1 MLPTIEGARQ
11 GHGTGNHVAVQTPS
25 DEDQTAMR
33 QAVSAHSVRPTQQID
48 RHWFRSVY
56 FREPNGVLFELATSG
71 PGYASDEP
79 LDALGEELILPGT
92 FADQREQIEADL
104 SDVTI
109 PRAEAVDADAD

>member
-1 MLPTIEGARQ
+1 VVPTIEGARQ
-11 GHGTGNHVAVQTPS
+11 GHGTVHHVAFQTPT

-33 QAVSAHSVRPTQQID
+33 QAVSAHGVRPTQQID

-71 PGYASDEP
+71 PGYTSDEP
-79 LDALGEELILPGT
+79 LDTLGEELVLPGT

-109 PRAEAVDADAD
+109 PRAERDTADVD